1 MSNLSRREWHGLVLG
16 GLASG
21 LIPRSAFA
29 AGKIDSK
36 VKGVQLGAQSYSFRD
51 RPLDGAIEGMK
62 AVGLGSIELWSGHV
76 EPRADGQKLD
86 DAGRKKA
93 REEARKFRLE
103 TPLAR
108 FHEIGAKFKAA
119 GIDVYAYNYSFRDDY
134 TDEEIARGFDMAK
147 ALGAKVIT
155 ASSNQNTTP
164 RIDAAAKKHKMR
176 VGLHNH
182 SRLDPNEWATA
193 ADFEKA
199 MASSSEFICVNLD
212 IGHFTAAN
220 QDAVAFLNK
229 HHDRVVTLHIKDR
242 KRNDGDNVPFGQGD
256 TPIKDVLALLSRNKW
271 TIPANIEYE
280 YKGADT
286 VAEVRRCVDY
296 CKQALAAS

>member
-16 GLASG
+16 GLASS
-21 LIPRSAFA
+21 LLPRNAH
-29 AGKIDSK
+29 AGIDSK

-51 RPLDGAIEGMK
+51 RPLDAAIEGMK
-62 AVGLGSIELWSGHV
+62 AVGLGSIELWSGHL
-76 EPRADGQKLD
+76 EPRVEWQKLD

-93 REEARKFRLE
+93 REDAKRFRLE
-103 TPLAR
+103 TPLSH
-108 FHEIGAKFKAA
+108 FHAIGDKFKAA
-119 GIDVYAYNYSFRDDY
+119 GIDVYAYNISFRDDF
-134 TDEEIARGFDMAK
+134 TDEEIAKGFDQAR
-147 ALGAKVIT
+147 AVGAKVIT

-164 RIDAAAKKHKMR
+164 RIDAVAKKQKMR

-199 MASSSEFICVNLD
+199 MAASSEYICVNLD

-220 QDAVAFLNK
+220 QDALAFLNK
-229 HHDRVVTLHIKDR
+229 HHGRIVTLHIKDR
-242 KRNDGDNVPFGQGD
+242 KKDDGPNMPFGQGD
-256 TPIKDVLALLSRNKW
+256 TPIKEVLGLLAKNQW
-271 TIPANIEYE
+271 PIPANIEYE
-280 YKGADT
+280 YKGEDT

-296 CKQALAAS
+296 CRSALA

>member
-16 GLASG
+16 GLASS
-21 LIPRSAFA
+21 LLPRVGFA
-29 AGKIDSK
+29 AKIDST
-36 VKGVQLGAQSYSFRD
+36 VKGVRLGAQSYSFRD
-51 RPLDGAIEGMK
+51 RPLEGVIEGMK
-62 AVGLGSIELWSGHV
+62 AVGLGEIELWSNHV
-76 EPRADGQKLD
+76 EPRVEWQKLD

-108 FHEIGAKFKAA
+108 FHEVGDKFKAA
-119 GIDVYAYNYSFRDDY
+119 GIDVHAYNYSFRDDF
-134 TDEEIARGFDMAK
+134 TDAEIERGFEMAK

-182 SRLDPNEWATA
+182 SRVDPNEWATA
-193 ADFEKA
+193 EDFEKA
-199 MASSSEFICVNLD
+199 MAKSSEYICVNLD

-220 QDAVAFLNK
+220 QDAAAFLQK
-229 HHDRVVTLHIKDR
+229 HHDRIVTLHIKDR
-242 KRNDGDNVPFGQGD
+242 KRNEGETVPFGQGD
-256 TPIKDVLALLSRNKW
+256 APIKEVLGLLSRNKW
-271 TIPANIEYE
+271 AIPANIEYE
-280 YKGADT
+280 YKGDDT
-286 VAEVRRCVDY
+286 VAEVRRCVEY
-296 CKQALAAS
+296 CKQALS

>member
-1 MSNLSRREWHGLVLG
+1 MSNLTRREWHGLVLG
-16 GLASG
+16 GLASS
-21 LIPRSAFA
+21 LLPRSA
-29 AGKIDSK
+29 AGAIDSK

-51 RPLDGAIEGMK
+51 RPLDAAIEGMK

-76 EPRADGQKLD
+76 EPRVEWQKLD

-93 REEARKFRLE
+93 REDARKFRLE
-103 TPLAR
+103 TPLSH
-108 FHEIGAKFKAA
+108 FHAIGDKFKAA
-119 GIDVYAYNYSFRDDY
+119 GIDVYAYNISFRDDF
-134 TDEEIARGFDMAK
+134 TDEEIAKGFDQAK
-147 ALGAKVIT
+147 AVGAKVIT

-164 RIDAAAKKHKMR
+164 RIDAVAKKQKMR

-199 MASSSEFICVNLD
+199 MATSSEYICVNLD

-229 HHDRVVTLHIKDR
+229 HHGRIVTLHIKDR
-242 KRNDGDNVPFGQGD
+242 KKDDGPNMPFGQGD
-256 TPIKDVLALLSRNKW
+256 SPIKEVLALLAKSQW
-271 TIPANIEYE
+271 PIPANIEYE
-280 YKGADT
+280 YKGEDT
-286 VAEVRRCVDY
+286 VAEVRRCVEY
-296 CKQALAAS
+296 CKTALA

>member
-21 LIPRSAFA
+21 LFARPTSAA
-29 AGKIDSK
+29 AKIDSR

-51 RPLDGAIEGMK
+51 RPLDGVIEGMT

-76 EPRADGQKLD
+76 EPRVESQKLD

-93 REEARKFRLE
+93 REDVRKFRLE

-108 FHEIGAKFKAA
+108 FHEIGDKFKAA
-119 GIDVYAYNYSFRDDY
+119 GVEVYAYNYSFRDDY
-134 TDEEIARGFDMAK
+134 TDEEIARGFDIAK

-155 ASSNQNTTP
+155 ASSNQKTTP
-164 RIDAAAKKHKMR
+164 RIDTYAKKHKMR

-182 SRLDPNEWATA
+182 SRIDPNEWATA
-193 ADFEKA
+193 EDFEKA
-199 MASSSEFICVNLD
+199 LASSSEFICVNLD

-229 HHDRVVTLHIKDR
+229 HHGRVVTLHVKDR
-242 KRNDGDNVPFGQGD
+242 KRNQGANVPFGQGD
-256 TPIKDVLALLSRNKW
+256 TPIKEVLVLLSRNKW
-271 TIPANIEYE
+271 PIPANIEYE
-280 YKGADT
+280 YKGEDT
-286 VAEVRRCVDY
+286 VAEVRRCMDY
-296 CKQALAAS
+296 CKQALA

>member
-21 LIPRSAFA
+21 ALGRKAFA
-29 AGKIDSK
+29 GIDSK

-51 RPLDGAIEGMK
+51 RSLDAAIEAMK
-62 AVGLGSIELWSGHV
+62 AVGLGSIELWSSHV
-76 EPRADGQKLD
+76 EPRVEWQKLD

-103 TPLAR
+103 TPLSHYHAV
-108 FHEIGAKFKAA
+108 ADKFKAA
-119 GIDVYAYNYSFRDDY
+119 GIDVYAYNYSFRDDFS
-134 TDEEIARGFDMAK
+134 DEEIARGFEQAK

-164 RIDAAAKKHKMR
+164 RIDAVAKKHKIR

-199 MASSSEFICVNLD
+199 MASSSEYICVNLD

-229 HHDRVVTLHIKDR
+229 HHGRIVTLHIKDR
-242 KRNDGDNVPFGQGD
+242 KKDDGPNMPFGQGD
-256 TPIKDVLALLSRNKW
+256 SPIKEVLALLSKNQW
-271 TIPANIEYE
+271 PIPANIEYE
-280 YKGADT
+280 YKGDDT

-296 CKQALAAS
+296 CKQALA

>member
-21 LIPRSAFA
+21 LLPRPAGA
-29 AGKIDSK
+29 AAKIDSR

-51 RPLDGAIEGMK
+51 RPLDGVIEGMT
-62 AVGLGSIELWSGHV
+62 AAGLGSIELWSGHV
-76 EPRADGQKLD
+76 EPRVDGQKLD

-93 REEARKFRLE
+93 REDVRKFRLE

-108 FHEIGAKFKAA
+108 FHEIGDKFKAA
-119 GIDVYAYNYSFRDDY
+119 GIEVYAYNYSFRDDY
-134 TDEEIARGFDMAK
+134 TDEEIARGFDIAK

-155 ASSNQNTTP
+155 ASSNQKTTP
-164 RIDAAAKKHKMR
+164 RIDTYAKKHKMR

-182 SRLDPNEWATA
+182 SRIDPNEWATA
-193 ADFEKA
+193 EDFEKA
-199 MASSSEFICVNLD
+199 LASSSEFICVNLD

-229 HHDRVVTLHIKDR
+229 HHGRVVTLHVKDR
-242 KRNDGDNVPFGQGD
+242 KRNEGANVPFGQGD
-256 TPIKDVLALLSRNKW
+256 TPIKEVLVLLSRNKW
-271 TIPANIEYE
+271 PIPANIEYE
-280 YKGADT
+280 YKGEDT

-296 CKQALAAS
+296 CKQALA

>member
-1 MSNLSRREWHGLVLG
+1 VLG

-21 LIPRSAFA
+21 LRPRSAFA
-29 AGKIDSK
+29 AGKIDST

-51 RPLDGAIEGMK
+51 RPLEGVIEGMK
-62 AVGLGSIELWSGHV
+62 AVGLGEIELWSNHV
-76 EPRADGQKLD
+76 EPRVDWQKLD

-108 FHEIGAKFKAA
+108 FHEIGDKFKAA
-119 GIDVYAYNYSFRDDY
+119 GIDLYAYNYSFRDDY
-134 TDEEIARGFDMAK
+134 TDAEIERGFETAK

-182 SRLDPNEWATA
+182 SRVDPNEWATA
-193 ADFEKA
+193 EDFEKA
-199 MASSSEFICVNLD
+199 MAKSSEYICVNLD

-220 QDAVAFLNK
+220 QDAVAFLQK
-229 HHDRVVTLHIKDR
+229 HHDRIVTLHIKDR
-242 KRNDGDNVPFGQGD
+242 KRDEGATVPFGQGD
-256 TPIKDVLALLSRNKW
+256 APIKEVLALLSRNKW
-271 TIPANIEYE
+271 AIPANIEYE
-280 YKGADT
+280 YKGDDT

-296 CKQALAAS
+296 CKQALA